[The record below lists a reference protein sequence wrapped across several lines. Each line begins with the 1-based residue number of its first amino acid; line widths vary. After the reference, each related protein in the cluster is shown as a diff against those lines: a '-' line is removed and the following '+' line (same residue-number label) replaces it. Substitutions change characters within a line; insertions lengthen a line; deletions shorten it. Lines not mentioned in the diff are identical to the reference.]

1 MTAHTSHDANKWNK
15 WRCDKEVKVT
25 WELRSPGQPNLVQGA
40 WWKHWEVFNVCRLT
54 SICPLLSTS
63 VYSTRQTR
71 LKMWR
76 RLRSSME
83 NWWDLWCPRRA
94 TAVPWRRTEWF
105 HQIFRLL
112 PLISHYQMCLFIL
125 TDLFVLPDFSCF
137 LFAVDSRWTTCT
149 AAFCSWWCGHVTRCF
164 VKCQGKWQSWV
175 CRNAAAAADGRI
187 RCAFSSVGI
196 LTRDP
201 YSFCCYNV
209 FRTVL
214 LLIAVFT

>member
-1 MTAHTSHDANKWNK
+1 MTAHTNHDGNKLSK
-15 WRCDKEVKVT
+15 WRYDKEVKVT

-40 WWKHWEVFNVCRLT
+40 RWKHWSFSCLHLCGLT
-54 SICPLLSTS
+54 SNCPLLSIS

-112 PLISHYQMCLFIL
+112 SLISHYQMCLFIL
-125 TDLFVLPDFSCF
+125 TDLIVLPYFSCF
-137 LFAVDSRWTTCT
+137 C
-149 AAFCSWWCGHVTRCF
+149 
-164 VKCQGKWQSWV
+164 
-175 CRNAAAAADGRI
+175 
-187 RCAFSSVGI
+187 
-196 LTRDP
+196 
-201 YSFCCYNV
+201 
-209 FRTVL
+209 L
-214 LLIAVFT
+214 LLIAVEPRAQ

>member
-1 MTAHTSHDANKWNK
+1 MMLVNEGVIK
-15 WRCDKEVKVT
+15 
-25 WELRSPGQPNLVQGA
+25 RSKLTECSDCQDNPT
-40 WWKHWEVFNVCRLT
+40 KHREPDENIEEFSCLHLCRLT
-54 SICPLLSTS
+54 SNCPLLSIS

-137 LFAVDSRWTTCT
+137 LFAIDRHWTTCT
-149 AAFCSWWCGHVTRCF
+149 AAFWSWWCGHVMGCF

-175 CRNAAAAADGRI
+175 CRNVAAAADGRI
-187 RCAFSSVGI
+187 RCAFS
-196 LTRDP
+196 
-201 YSFCCYNV
+201 
-209 FRTVL
+209 
-214 LLIAVFT
+214 